1 MRRTLI
7 SSGALVA
14 AVAGSLVLAPAA
26 LASDGANHPT
36 LRQQL
41 PLKAADFEKTEAEC
55 TGVPSTQDGWHFV
68 LPGNDA
74 DFVELKVTFVPGGTQ
89 TITDFSAFGNPTGK
103 HAYVASQPGTEL
115 TKVEATITG
124 GPLPGKGNKFPLS
137 HTCPATGSTTGETT
151 TGTTGETTTGETTTG
166 ETTTGETTTGE
177 TTTGETT
184 STGETT
190 TGETTATGETTTGE
204 TTSTG
209 ETTATSGSATGETAT
224 TSGSTTGGATT
235 GETTGGSAAG
245 GSEEG
250 NLAETGSSAPVGIIA
265 AAALALAAA
274 GAVLVT
280 RRRKAQQ

>member
-36 LRQQL
+36 LRQEL
-41 PLKAADFEKTEAEC
+41 PLKAADFENTEAEC
-55 TGVPSTQDGWHFV
+55 LGVPANQDGWHFV
-68 LPGNDA
+68 LPGGTA

-89 TITDFSAFGNPTGK
+89 TITDFSKFGNPAGK
-103 HAYVASQPGTEL
+103 HAYVASAPGAEL
-115 TKVEATITG
+115 TNVEATITG

-137 HTCPATGSTTGETT
+137 HTCPATPVTETTTPGTETTTPGTETTTPGTETTTPGTETTTPGTETTAPGTESPTPGETT
-151 TGTTGETTTGETTTG
+151 PGGSESPSAS
-166 ETTTGETTTGE
+166 
-177 TTTGETT
+177 T
-184 STGETT
+184 SAGQ
-190 TGETTATGETTTGE
+190 
-204 TTSTG
+204 
-209 ETTATSGSATGETAT
+209 
-224 TSGSTTGGATT
+224 
-235 GETTGGSAAG
+235 TGGSDTKG
-245 GSEEG
+245 EG
-250 NLAETGSSAPVGIIA
+250 DLAETGSSAPVGMLA